1 MRVLITGGTG
11 FIGQALVKAL
21 KDRGD
26 EVVILSRTP
35 AANPDVVTALE
46 QVQLPVDAVVNLA
59 GAGIVDKRWTAE
71 RKQLLRNSRIE
82 TTAKLLQWMAQQSQR
97 PSVLVSGSAI
107 GYYGSQQS
115 QSLDEEAQ
123 PVDGFTHQLCADW
136 EAEASKATELGVR
149 VCLIRTGVVL
159 GAGGGALQK
168 MLPPFRFG
176 LGGPIASGQQWMSW
190 IHLEDEVR
198 AILWLLDNPTLQG
211 AFNLTAPEPVTNAEF
226 SATLGKVLRRPA
238 FFPLPGLVLKLM
250 LGEASELL
258 LQGQRVVPAQLQASG
273 FEFRYPALQP
283 ALKQLLN

>member
-26 EVVILSRTP
+26 EVVILSRSP
-35 AANPDVVTALE
+35 ASNPEVVTALE
-46 QVQLPVDAVVNLA
+46 QVQLPVDGIVNLA
-59 GAGIVDKRWTAE
+59 GAGIVDKRWTAA
-71 RKQLLRNSRIE
+71 RKQLLRDSRIN
-82 TTAKLLQWMAQQSQR
+82 TTAKLLQWIAQQSQR

-107 GYYGSQQS
+107 GYYGSQLS
-115 QSLDEEAQ
+115 QMLDEGAQ

-136 EAEASKATELGVR
+136 EAEASKATDLGVR

-159 GAGGGALQK
+159 GAGGALQK
-168 MLPPFRFG
+168 MLPPFRLG

-190 IHLEDEVR
+190 IHLDDEVR

-226 SATLGKVLRRPA
+226 SAILGKVLHRPA
-238 FFPLPGLVLKLM
+238 FLPLPGMVLKLM

-258 LQGQRVVPAQLQASG
+258 LQGQRVIPAQLQASG
-273 FEFRYPALQP
+273 FEFRYPALP
-283 ALKQLLN
+283 SALNQLLH